1 MKIIAWNV
9 NGIRAMLKKNNL
21 VKLINDEDPDII
33 CLGETKIS
41 CPYNDV
47 KDSLN
52 KSLNKKY
59 HNYWSAC
66 KIKAGYSGTAIFSKK
81 EPINVI
87 YGLNVNNK
95 EEFEDAGN
103 RHQIFLYYYAIY
115 EYNKKIEENS
125 KQLEEANII
134 KTNSSSLLF
143 NISSLTL
150 ITAAL
155 SYCFLA
161 AL

>member
-47 KDSLN
+47 KDNLN

-59 HNYWSAC
+59 YNYWTPCKVKAC
-66 KIKAGYSGTAIFSKK
+66 Y
-81 EPINVI
+81 
-87 YGLNVNNK
+87 
-95 EEFEDAGN
+95 
-103 RHQIFLYYYAIY
+103 
-115 EYNKKIEENS
+115 
-125 KQLEEANII
+125 
-134 KTNSSSLLF
+134 
-143 NISSLTL
+143 
-150 ITAAL
+150 
-155 SYCFLA
+155 
-161 AL
+161 